1 MLTLSSKLALSTKRK
16 KEQPGAL
23 LSILRIPLTTR
34 TWLVFI
40 TAVLLSACLATNF
53 QPQRY
58 SLQVGQL
65 VPRDIRAPITATF
78 IQTGPST
85 PIGGD
90 VPSSPAQTLVQDRQA
105 PVEALSNFSAA
116 VERIRAARDSG
127 VPTPTAIAM
136 LTRGGL
142 PVSGEVLQSLLF
154 DRPPVFEATVQAASA
169 ALALEMTDRVI
180 GNSPAE
186 LGLARTD
193 LTNRVRTLNSDPVIV
208 SVAADLAGQFVKPT
222 TLAMPSG
229 SIPRLGGGAEGA
241 PLYVTV
247 HRGDILARKG
257 EPASQRLVDE
267 LDSLGLS
274 GESFSARI
282 SLVAI
287 SVGSLIVVILYIRF
301 YFPALYADTRQL
313 GLLAFIV
320 LGGFMALRFLGFALG
335 LRLTPSQYGFFA
347 LMWVAAAGMLVATLI
362 RAEVAILIVAWLSL
376 FTAVLLDNQIQF
388 GIASLFSALAGIYCI
403 RRIRQRSDM
412 LRAMA
417 VLASVNLVS
426 VWVLTIWNIGP
437 EVAQLRHDLVL
448 ASVWALLAGVMSPVL
463 YFLGVAVLE
472 RLFNV
477 TTDLTL
483 LELCDNR
490 QPLLKRLIL
499 EAPGTYAHSV
509 GVASLAEAAA
519 EAIGAEPLAVRA
531 SALYHDIGKIT
542 RPYFFVE
549 NQQGENLHH
558 KLSPTM
564 SAKIITAHISD
575 GLELAHENRLP
586 KLLIDCIQQHHG
598 TSLVTYFYHQ
608 AIISSDSPSLIS
620 EDSFRYPGPKPQ
632 SREAGILMLADT
644 VESVVR
650 STSRRNPGRTDA
662 IVARIVQNRLADG
675 QLAECD
681 LTLRELDQI
690 QAAFTRVLTAIH
702 HTRIEYPAAAEP
714 QEERLIASAGSGR

>member
-1 MLTLSSKLALSTKRK
+1 MLRT
-16 KEQPGAL
+16 
-23 LSILRIPLTTR
+23 PLTVR
-34 TWLVFI
+34 AWLGVI

-58 SLQVGQL
+58 SLHVGQL

-78 IQTGPST
+78 TDTASATLATRDLQ
-85 PIGGD
+85 
-90 VPSSPAQTLVQDRQA
+90 SSPIQAVVQDRQA
-105 PVEALSNFSAA
+105 PVAALSSFSMA
-116 VERIRAARDSG
+116 VEQIRAARNTG
-127 VPTPTAIAM
+127 VPVPAAVEM
-136 LTRGGL
+136 LTRGGTPL
-142 PVSGEVLQSLLF
+142 SGAVLQNLLIT
-154 DRPPVFEATVQAASA
+154 PPATFEATVQAASA

-186 LGLARTD
+186 LVIARADLA
-193 LTNRVRTLNSDPVIV
+193 NRVRTLNPNPVV
-208 SVAADLAGQFVKPT
+208 ALMAADLAGQFVKPT
-222 TLAMPSG
+222 TLAVPS
-229 SIPRLGGGAEGA
+229 SFVPRAGGAAEGA
-241 PLYVTV
+241 PVFVTI

-274 GESFSARI
+274 GQSFLARI

-287 SVGSLIVVILYIRF
+287 SLGSLTVVVLFIRL
-301 YFPALYADTRQL
+301 YFPILYADTRQL
-313 GLLAFIV
+313 CLLAFIV
-320 LGGFMALRFLGFALG
+320 VSGLMALRFLGFALG

-362 RAEVAILIVAWLSL
+362 RAEVAVLIVSWLSL

-388 GIASLFSALAGIYCI
+388 GIASLLSALVGIYSV

-564 SAKIITAHISD
+564 SAKIITAHITD
-575 GLELAHENRLP
+575 GLDLARENRLP
-586 KLLIDCIQQHHG
+586 QLLIDCIQQHHG

-620 EDSFRYPGPKPQ
+620 EDSFRYSGPKPQ

-644 VESVVR
+644 VESVLR

-662 IVARIVQNRLADG
+662 IVARIVQNRLTDG
-675 QLAECD
+675 QLSECD

-690 QAAFTRVLTAIH
+690 QTAFTRVLTAIH

-714 QEERLIASAGSGR
+714 MEERLTASAGSGR